1 MIITPKEMNDQ
12 LDDFTVI
19 DIRPENQRMEFPLIG
34 LDPFISKNG
43 SLPDMDGKRVLV
55 CQFGIVTE
63 GIILENDLENTC
75 LLYTSPS
82 PRD

>member
-43 SLPDMDGKRVLV
+43 SLPDLSL
-55 CQFGIVTE
+55 IH
-63 GIILENDLENTC
+63 I
-75 LLYTSPS
+75 
-82 PRD
+82 